1 MNLRTSMAFLCALG
15 PIVTACYADRPL
27 LVVTSDDAAAPG
39 SAGSDG
45 TGTGAAGSASGA
57 AGYAG
62 GTAGVGAAGTGG
74 GGAAGTGGPV
84 GSCDAK
90 PIILK
95 YSCAL
100 AGSCHD
106 ALGSAAGLDFA
117 TPGWEDRLVGTFPS
131 GGGEV
136 ATRSM
141 CAGLGRPYLV
151 AGSNPAMGLLL
162 DKLRLHPPPCGAAMP
177 DIGGPLTASELACV
191 QLWANALTARQP

>member
-1 MNLRTSMAFLCALG
+1 MNLRSSMAFLWALG

-27 LVVTSDDAAAPG
+27 LVVTSDDGAAPG
-39 SAGSDG
+39 QAGTDG
-45 TGTGAAGSASGA
+45 TGTGAAGSSGA
-57 AGYAG
+57 AAG
-62 GTAGVGAAGTGG
+62 INGAAGAGG
-74 GGAAGTGGPV
+74 AGAAGTGGP
-84 GSCDAK
+84 GLSCDAK

-151 AGSNPAMGLLL
+151 AGSNPATGLLL

-177 DIGGPLTASELACV
+177 NIGGPITAIELACF
-191 QLWANALTARQP
+191 QDWANALTAR